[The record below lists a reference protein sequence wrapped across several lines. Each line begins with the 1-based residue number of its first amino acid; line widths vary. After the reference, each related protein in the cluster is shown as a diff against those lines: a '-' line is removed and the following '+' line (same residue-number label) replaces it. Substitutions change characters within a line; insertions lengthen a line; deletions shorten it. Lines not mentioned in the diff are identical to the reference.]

1 MGCGDRRGG
10 RGPAARTSAT
20 RSRRQLDK
28 LEDKLDAGAFD
39 GMAQGQ
45 MQAAL
50 DASLQKLKSLIEA
63 G

>member
-1 MGCGDRRGG
+1 M
-10 RGPAARTSAT
+10 
-20 RSRRQLDK
+20 
-28 LEDKLDAGAFD
+28 EDKLDSGLFD

-63 G
+63 AAPPAAS

>member
-1 MGCGDRRGG
+1 MRRST
-10 RGPAARTSAT
+10 RPWPASPRRYATSVE
-20 RSRRQLDK
+20 QELDK
-28 LEDKLDAGAFD
+28 LEDKLEAGAFD